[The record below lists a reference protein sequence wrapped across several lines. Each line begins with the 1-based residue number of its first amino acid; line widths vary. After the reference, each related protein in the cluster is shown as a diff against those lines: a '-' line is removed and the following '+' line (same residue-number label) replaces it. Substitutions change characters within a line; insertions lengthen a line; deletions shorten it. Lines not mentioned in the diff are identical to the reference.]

1 MCRNFLLYG
10 HTILSLTGEGRRRRR
25 LEIKWRSKLPYPA
38 HDSTS
43 KPFWRMQSILRLYVL
58 ATQFY
63 GHLITFTRQ
72 EKRQACIKGDT
83 IWVGGLCRYFKSV
96 VSVFP
101 YTGRYFFKSVRYLLS
116 VFQISRYRFGI
127 SLCVKAQRADP
138 KILLPNQSADIDRR
152 SSSLTAYSRIW
163 QKLKSALRT
172 SADLTGGSGWQ

>member
-43 KPFWRMQSILRLYVL
+43 KPFWRMQSILRRYVL
-58 ATQFY
+58 TTQFQ

-83 IWVGGLCRYFKSV
+83 MGRRS
-96 VSVFP
+96 VSVFQVGSIRFSV
-101 YTGRYFFKSVRYLLS
+101 YWSVFFQVGSVLVVGFPNIAISVRY
-116 VFQISRYRFGI
+116 FT
-127 SLCVKAQRADP
+127 LCQSAQRADP